1 MALRYRTNGPEF
13 DFPPFTG
20 LPPVRYVLASTPRCG
35 SNMLARALWHTG
47 LAGFAE
53 DYFAD
58 AFVLDYFE
66 RWGFDSD
73 DPQELAEGYV
83 RRLMACRTSPNGVF
97 GLRIHAGHLGRLEA
111 DPYDILQA
119 PRYIWIQRGDR
130 LRQAVSYAMAEQTG
144 VWILDGTYL
153 PEPEGSARVAPRY
166 GYDDIRRHLRLL
178 DRDTAAWEDYFD
190 RHGVVPH
197 VVVYEDLVARY
208 EEGLRGCLDFLGV
221 DAPAS
226 VPAPGI
232 RRQADELTQQ
242 WVERFL
248 RDRRAE
254 RPAA

>member
-1 MALRYRTNGPEF
+1 MVLRYRTNGPEF

-73 DPQELAEGYV
+73 DPQELAAGYV
-83 RRLMACRTSPNGVF
+83 RRLMTYRTSPNGVF
-97 GLRIHAGHLGRLEA
+97 GLRIHAGHLAGLEV

-130 LRQAVSYAMAEQTG
+130 LRQAVSYTMAEQTG
-144 VWILDGTYL
+144 VWILDGTFL
-153 PEPEGSARVAPRY
+153 PEGTARAAPRY
-166 GYDDIRRHLRLL
+166 RYEEILRHLRML
-178 DRDTAAWEDYFD
+178 DRDASVWEDYFE
-190 RHGVVPH
+190 RHEVVPH
-197 VVVYEDLVARY
+197 TVVYEDMVTNY
-208 EEGLRGCLDFLGV
+208 EAGLLSCLDFLGV
-221 DAPAS
+221 GAPAS

-232 RRQADELTQQ
+232 RRQADEVTEE

-254 RPAA
+254 RPAS

>member
-13 DFPPFTG
+13 DFPHFAG

-47 LAGFAE
+47 VAGFAE

-73 DPQELAEGYV
+73 DPRELAAGYV
-83 RRLMACRTSPNGVF
+83 RRLMTCRTSPNGVF
-97 GLRIHAGHLGRLEA
+97 GLRIHAGHLGSLEA

-119 PRYIWIQRGDR
+119 PRYIWIQRRDR
-130 LRQAVSYAMAEQTG
+130 LRQAVSYTMAEQTG
-144 VWILDGTYL
+144 IWILDGTFL
-153 PEPEGSARVAPRY
+153 PEGRTRAAPRY
-166 GYDDIRRHLRLL
+166 GYEEIRRHLRML
-178 DRDTAAWEDYFD
+178 DRDAAVWEEYFG
-190 RHGVVPH
+190 RHRIVPH
-197 VVVYEDLVARY
+197 TVVYEDLVADY
-208 EEGLRGCLDFLGV
+208 EAGLRGCLDFLGV
-221 DAPAS
+221 GAPAS
-226 VPAPGI
+226 LPAPGI
-232 RRQADELTQQ
+232 RRQADELTEQ

-254 RPAA
+254 RPAS